1 MTVAPIFLGVNREDP
16 GLKLLNIIHLLEPL
30 QLKELNKMD
39 LLNGF
44 PIAIFLA
51 KNKNQF

>member
-1 MTVAPIFLGVNREDP
+1 MTAAPTFLGVNREDP
-16 GLKLLNIIHLLEPL
+16 GLKLQNIIHLLELL

-39 LLNGF
+39 PLNGF